1 MNFGTLTFRPV
12 SEHTNLVAT
21 PMKSMLGTIDASQVY
36 VSAIDASLADTA
48 TFCAHY
54 QVGME
59 QGANCV
65 IVEAKR
71 GDRVWYAACVILGSD
86 RVDVNSAVKK
96 QIDARRASFA
106 PIETAVALTGM
117 EYGGITPVGLP
128 ADWALLV
135 DEAVA
140 DAEWVIIGSG
150 VRASKLLVSGA
161 FLASLPNAT
170 VLAIAK
176 RG

>member
-1 MNFGTLTFRPV
+1 MDFGTLTFLPV
-12 SEHTNLVAT
+12 SEHFDLVAT
-21 PMKSMLGTIDASQVY
+21 PVKKMLEVLDASDVY
-36 VSAIDASLADTA
+36 VGEIDASLSDTA
-48 TFCAHY
+48 AFCAQY

-65 IVEAKR
+65 IVESKR

-86 RVDVNSAVKK
+86 RVDVNGAVKK
-96 QIDARRASFA
+96 QLDARRVSFA
-106 PIETAVALTGM
+106 PMDSAVALTGM

-128 ADWALLV
+128 DDWPLLV
-135 DEAVA
+135 DESVA
-140 DAEWVIIGSG
+140 NAEWVIIGSG

-161 FLASLPNAT
+161 FLASLPNAN